1 MVPIE
6 ERTMSDSVSELLA
19 SANAAVPK
27 IDVNEARRLVE
38 EEGGLLL
45 DVRDAPELAQGKL

>member
-1 MVPIE
+1 
-6 ERTMSDSVSELLA
+6 MSDSVSELLA